1 MYLLDT
7 RAAKDLKEEL
17 EMLATNID
25 MLRFLYE
32 GKLRTE
38 VQEIKKESY
47 LFKLESLEL
56 FKKFSIISYEKL
68 LDYKQINM
76 GAYEEML
83 PFFTQEAI
91 AVSEEIFDME
101 KFKKW
106 KENGEDYL

>member
-7 RAAKDLKEEL
+7 RTAKDLKEEL

-56 FKKFSIISYEKL
+56 F
-68 LDYKQINM
+68 
-76 GAYEEML
+76 
-83 PFFTQEAI
+83 
-91 AVSEEIFDME
+91 
-101 KFKKW
+101 
-106 KENGEDYL
+106 